1 MALSTRVYYI
11 FSGNVGGADRDCL
24 AMGVCRATRRS
35 EEKQLVTGM
44 KGTYQSN
51 SSESQSTRKVTAIS
65 KLLQP
70 GWNAFSDQRDR
81 NEVCGNRERK
91 TCPVLVVRHGEN
103 FLSFGNCARPCL
115 ICPLFFSRPGFQRR
129 TSIRH
134 EKTKGRRRNKSKG
147 RNIKARLFS
156 ALYKPDTRRL
166 LALCNFT
173 RCVRSYR
180 LTQRF
185 PSRGNLPPRRSPILE
200 SGAPKSCSWWNRR
213 TFYCLRS

>member
-1 MALSTRVYYI
+1 M
-11 FSGNVGGADRDCL
+11 
-24 AMGVCRATRRS
+24 
-35 EEKQLVTGM
+35 TGM

-65 KLLQP
+65 KLLEP

-115 ICPLFFSRPGFQRR
+115 ICPLFFSRPRFQRR
-129 TSIRH
+129 TSIHH

-173 RCVRSYR
+173 RCVRSYG
-180 LTQRF
+180 LTQSF
-185 PSRGNLPPRRSPILE
+185 PSRGNASHDALLFLNLEHQSLTRDEIAGLSTVCVRNARRQ
-200 SGAPKSCSWWNRR
+200 SWK
-213 TFYCLRS
+213 